1 MTVWSV
7 SPELEIFVSAEP
19 EPSFLFGERFIERAL
34 SRDLI
39 SRNTKT
45 KLKDFGDL
53 PVKAYQ
59 IKLPNQSPSNSIPL
73 GNLSD
78 LNGPDDDIDF
88 AQLWH
93 ELVHPTDRPRLA
105 EIYRKIRSD
114 QTTQWKLRFRWLANN
129 TTILHVGSYDSE
141 QRVVQGVLID
151 VTETKEVRPD
161 HMESEKMTAMGLM
174 AVGVAHDLNNLL
186 CAILSFAGFAQDEVP
201 KESQSWKD
209 MGEVIKAA
217 ERAESLTKQLLS
229 FSRIEQS
236 SVSVKVDLR
245 QRLSELSTIL
255 ARLLGDRIR
264 LRVAPSTS
272 PVVVSVDP
280 VQFDQVVINL
290 ALNARDAMLP
300 EGGKLDITLEPDE
313 SDRGTVLL
321 KIADSGRGMDAETMD
336 RIFEPFFTTK
346 PSGEGTGFGL
356 ATCAAIVEK
365 VGGRIEV
372 KSTPGE
378 GTVFSVHWP
387 LIGDASE

>member
-19 EPSFLFGERFIERAL
+19 EPSFLFGERFMERAL

-45 KLKDFGDL
+45 KLKNFGDL

-59 IKLPNQSPSNSIPL
+59 IKLSNESPSNSCRL

-78 LNGPDDDIDF
+78 LNGPAEDVDF

-93 ELVHPTDRPRLA
+93 ELVHPTDRPKLS
-105 EIYRKIRSD
+105 EIYRKIRENQS
-114 QTTQWKLRFRWLANN
+114 TRWKVRFRWLANN
-129 TTILHVGSYDSE
+129 TVILHVGSYHSE

-151 VTETKEVRPD
+151 VTETKEVRTEQ
-161 HMESEKMTAMGLM
+161 MESEKMTAMGLM

-209 MGEVIKAA
+209 MSEVIKAA

-229 FSRIEQS
+229 FSRLTES
-236 SVSVKVDLR
+236 SVNVKVDLR
-245 QRLSELSTIL
+245 ERLCELSAIL

-264 LRVAPSTS
+264 LRVAPSAS
-272 PVVVSVDP
+272 PFVVSVDP

-313 SDRGTVLL
+313 SDRETVLL

-378 GTVFSVHWP
+378 GTLFTVHWP
-387 LIGDASE
+387 LVGDAPE